1 MSVLF
6 IIFCFFQ
13 GKLWGFLHNRA
24 ATLVT
29 IGEQASPKSDFIKRF
44 LLTPTTQDQTPSD
57 FDYARLVV
65 VAVFKISSKYVGITR
80 SLATRRTLGI
90 PKLLKCIN
98 KAQPERS
105 WSQVIK
111 KHSSGLKSEP
121 RYEKTQLQS
130 RSHAYENRELRSHFI
145 FTRAPQPWFY

>member
-1 MSVLF
+1 M
-6 IIFCFFQ
+6 FFFH
-13 GKLWGFLHNRA
+13 GKCRGFLYNRV

-29 IGEQASPKSDFIKRF
+29 IGEQVSPKSDFWKRF

-57 FDYARLVV
+57 FDYARLAV
-65 VAVFKISSKYVGITR
+65 VAVFEISSKYVGITH

-105 WSQVIK
+105 RSHVIK
-111 KHSSGLKSEP
+111 KHSSRAGAMLT
-121 RYEKTQLQS
+121 KTETS
-130 RSHAYENRELRSHFI
+130 GAGAI
-145 FTRAPQPWFY
+145 